1 VLAVLQVPYL
11 LSLAGLLC
19 SYLPAFPFVSAPTFR
34 IIEKLDLVFSYLLQQ
49 SSTLLED
56 SRQPDIPSAT
66 DRVRIKSLVLATRIA
81 VVEVEAASQSGDSLI
96 SPGPSDDENRVHDED
111 PASSREE
118 EEINGSSVHDFVAA
132 GLSRVYRKTLELL
145 GDDLVPEDEL

>member
-1 VLAVLQVPYL
+1 VPAALQVPYL
-11 LSLAGLLC
+11 LSIAGLLC
-19 SYLPAFPFVSAPTFR
+19 SYLPAFPFASAATFR

-49 SSTLLED
+49 SSTLLRD
-56 SRQPDIPSAT
+56 GRQLDIPSAT
-66 DRVRIKSLVLATRIA
+66 DHVRIKSLVLATRTT
-81 VVEVEAASQSGDSLI
+81 VVEVEAASRSGDSLI

-111 PASSREE
+111 PANSGE
-118 EEINGSSVHDFVAA
+118 EEIYGSSVHGFVAV